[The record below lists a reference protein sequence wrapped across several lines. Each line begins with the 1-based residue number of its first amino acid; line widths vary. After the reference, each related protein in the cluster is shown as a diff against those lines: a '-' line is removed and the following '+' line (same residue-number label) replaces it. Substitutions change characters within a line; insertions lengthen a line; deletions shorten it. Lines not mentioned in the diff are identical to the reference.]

1 MVMNSPWDINS
12 FSEITG
18 EKIGQALEV
27 VRGEVPASPVVELG
41 KVIAKLESHNPTGAF
56 KVRGGLIYFDW
67 LKSMHPEVNTAI
79 AATRGNH
86 GQSVAFA
93 AGQAGLQCRIVVPQG
108 NSPLKNHAMEK
119 LGAELIVHGADFAE
133 AMEYAAELGRDSSV
147 HFVPSFDWKL
157 VLGVATYGYELFEA
171 CPGLEAVYVPIGLG
185 SGICGTIAARNA
197 AGSRAKIIG
206 VVADRAPAY
215 AESVIAG
222 RLVEG
227 REIPDTIADGV
238 ACRVPN
244 PDSLQVILEEV
255 DEVIRIG
262 EVEIESAMRE
272 LHRMGHRTEGAGA
285 IAYAAWKSEPDR
297 WSRPGV
303 ILSGGNIDD
312 SWFGQ

>member
-1 MVMNSPWDINS
+1 MRTSPWDIRS

-27 VRGEVPASPVVELG
+27 VRREVPESPVVDLG
-41 KVIAKLESHNPTGAF
+41 PVTAKLESRNPTGAF
-56 KVRGGLIYFDW
+56 KVRGGLVYFDW
-67 LKSMHPEVNTAI
+67 LRAMHPEVGTAI

-93 AGQAGLQCRIVVPQG
+93 ARQAGLRCRIVVPRG
-108 NSPLKNHAMEK
+108 NSPLKNRAMEEM
-119 LGAELIVHGADFAE
+119 GAELMIHGADFAE
-133 AMEYAAELGRDSSV
+133 AMDFAAEQARESSV

-157 VLGVATYGYELFEA
+157 VLGVATYGYELFETH
-171 CPGLEAVYVPIGLG
+171 PDLDVVYVPIGLG

-197 AGSRAKIIG
+197 LGSRARMIG
-206 VVADRAPAY
+206 VVAENAPAY
-215 AESVIAG
+215 ADSMAAG

-244 PDSLQVILEEV
+244 PNSLEVILREV
-255 DEVIRIG
+255 DEMVRVG
-262 EVEIESAMRE
+262 EEEIESAMRE
-272 LHRMGHRTEGAGA
+272 LHRMGHRAEGAGA
-285 IAYAAWKSEPDR
+285 IAYAAWRREEGR

-303 ILSGGNIDD
+303 ILSGGNVDEG
-312 SWFGQ
+312 WFGQ